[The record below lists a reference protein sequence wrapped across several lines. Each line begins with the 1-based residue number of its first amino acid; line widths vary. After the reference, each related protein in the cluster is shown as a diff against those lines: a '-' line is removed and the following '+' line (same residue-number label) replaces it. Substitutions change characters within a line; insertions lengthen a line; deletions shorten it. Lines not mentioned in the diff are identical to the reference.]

1 MGRRNEPRLLEPTT
15 GSRPAWLR
23 RLWSD
28 PESRR
33 FLVMLSL
40 TGSYCL
46 TEMVTGV
53 YLDSLALQSDAMH
66 MLSDALALIVGL
78 AATIVGRRQTGA
90 ATARVDAVGG
100 PREMVVVEEADA
112 RPDAEDVPLLHAR
125 KRQVGAD
132 ERVEAEGEQHAE
144 PPRRREGGDRAHRN
158 LRGDTERCERRRE
171 RRRPDVA
178 REVAVERADE
188 ARDET
193 RPRRVDRH
201 RDGHWVCGEAR
212 EEV

>member
-78 AATIVGRRQTGA
+78 VATIVGRRQTGA

-100 PREMVVVEEADA
+100 LVNGVF
-112 RPDAEDVPLLHAR
+112 LLS
-125 KRQVGAD
+125 GL
-132 ERVEAEGEQHAE
+132 G
-144 PPRRREGGDRAHRN
+144 
-158 LRGDTERCERRRE
+158 
-171 RRRPDVA
+171 
-178 REVAVERADE
+178 
-188 ARDET
+188 
-193 RPRRVDRH
+193 
-201 RDGHWVCGEAR
+201 
-212 EEV
+212 

>member
-1 MGRRNEPRLLEPTT
+1 MCAMGRRNEPRLLEPTT

-66 MLSDALALIVGL
+66 MLSDALALVVGL
-78 AATIVGRRQTGA
+78 VATIVGRGQTGA
-90 ATARVDAVGG
+90 ASARVDAVGG
-100 PREMVVVEEADA
+100 LVNGVF
-112 RPDAEDVPLLHAR
+112 LLS
-125 KRQVGAD
+125 GL
-132 ERVEAEGEQHAE
+132 G
-144 PPRRREGGDRAHRN
+144 
-158 LRGDTERCERRRE
+158 RGF
-171 RRRPDVA
+171 
-178 REVAVERADE
+178 
-188 ARDET
+188 
-193 RPRRVDRH
+193 
-201 RDGHWVCGEAR
+201 G
-212 EEV
+212 

>member
-1 MGRRNEPRLLEPTT
+1 MVVAGRASPLYSPSNLSGRNSASSACANAIGSRGCMGRRNEPRLLEPTT

-100 PREMVVVEEADA
+100 LVNGVF
-112 RPDAEDVPLLHAR
+112 LLS
-125 KRQVGAD
+125 GL
-132 ERVEAEGEQHAE
+132 G
-144 PPRRREGGDRAHRN
+144 
-158 LRGDTERCERRRE
+158 
-171 RRRPDVA
+171 
-178 REVAVERADE
+178 
-188 ARDET
+188 
-193 RPRRVDRH
+193 
-201 RDGHWVCGEAR
+201 
-212 EEV
+212 